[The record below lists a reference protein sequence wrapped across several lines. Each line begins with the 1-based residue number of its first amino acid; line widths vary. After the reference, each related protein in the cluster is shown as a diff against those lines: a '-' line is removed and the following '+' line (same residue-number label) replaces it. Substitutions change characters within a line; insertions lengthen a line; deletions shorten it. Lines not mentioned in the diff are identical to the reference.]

1 MRLMHRPPICQALV
15 NRYYKEVHKHLKL
28 IDQLKRDEGCV
39 KNDKDM
45 HIPYEDSEG
54 ILTIGYGINLQ
65 EGLYEHE
72 AEYLL
77 KSRIRIAEKEIQE
90 NFPQMVSRMTPPR
103 YNAFLNMAFNLGLS
117 RLMGFKKMLAAL
129 IVGDWDAAS
138 KEALDSK
145 WAKQVKGRADR
156 IAEAFRN
163 G

>member
-1 MRLMHRPPICQALV
+1 MS
-15 NRYYKEVHKHLKL
+15 KL
-28 IDQLKRDEGCV
+28 LDQIKRDEGCV
-39 KNDKDM
+39 KNDKGM

-54 ILTIGYGINLQ
+54 ILTIGYGINLE

-77 KSRIRIAEKEIQE
+77 KSRVKIAEDEIHK
-90 NFPQMVSRMTPPR
+90 NFPQLVSRMTPNR
-103 YNAFLNMAFNLGLS
+103 YSAFINMAYNLGLT
-117 RLMGFKKMLAAL
+117 RLNGFKKMLAAL
-129 IVGDWDAAS
+129 ITGDYDTAS